1 MTETGET
8 ADTGS
13 EPALLLADG
22 VGGFYAVPRSV
33 AEGYRAADTV
43 INAARRQLAA
53 AQATGEMTGYAAG
66 MGNAFFAPVHAALFL
81 PSPMPGNPCPR
92 GQRLA
97 HLGGFRL
104 CVPDYRE
111 Q

>member
-1 MTETGET
+1 MTEASET
-8 ADTGS
+8 AGAGP

-33 AEGYRAADTV
+33 AEGYRASDALMSE
-43 INAARRQLAA
+43 ARRQLAE
-53 AQATGEMTGYAAG
+53 AQATGEVTGYAAG
-66 MGNAFFAPVHAALFL
+66 MGNAFFAPVHAGLFL
-81 PSPMPGNPCPR
+81 PGLTPGNPCPR

-97 HLGGFRL
+97 NLRDFQL

>member
-1 MTETGET
+1 MIETSET
-8 ADTGS
+8 VCAAP

-33 AEGYRAADTV
+33 AEDYRAPA
-43 INAARRQLAA
+43 ALMSEARRQLAE
-53 AQATGEMTGYAAG
+53 AQATGEVAGYAAG
-66 MGNAFFAPVHAALFL
+66 MGNAFFATVHASLFL
-81 PSPMPGNPCPR
+81 PVPASGNPCPR

-97 HLGGFRL
+97 HLGGFQV

>member
-1 MTETGET
+1 MVEANETTDAGP
-8 ADTGS
+8 

-33 AEGYRAADTV
+33 AEGYRAPAAV
-43 INAARRQLAA
+43 MSEARRQLAE
-53 AQATGEMTGYAAG
+53 AQATGEVAGYVAG
-66 MGNAFFAPVHAALFL
+66 MGNAFFAPVHASLFL
-81 PSPMPGNPCPR
+81 PIPAPGNPCPR

-97 HLGGFRL
+97 HLGGFQV

>member
-1 MTETGET
+1 MTAASET
-8 ADTGS
+8 AGAGP

-33 AEGYRAADTV
+33 AEGYRAPDAV
-43 INAARRQLAA
+43 MREAREQLAE
-53 AQATGEMTGYAAG
+53 AQATGEVAGYAAG
-66 MGNAFFAPVHAALFL
+66 MGNAFFAPVHASLFL

>member
-1 MTETGET
+1 MARASET
-8 ADTGS
+8 AGAGP

-33 AEGYRAADTV
+33 AEGYRAPATLL
-43 INAARRQLAA
+43 NEARRQLAE
-53 AQATGEMTGYAAG
+53 AQASGEVAGYVAG
-66 MGNAFFAPVHAALFL
+66 MGNAFFATVHAGLFL
-81 PSPMPGNPCPR
+81 PAPAPGNPCPR

-97 HLGGFRL
+97 YLGGIGV